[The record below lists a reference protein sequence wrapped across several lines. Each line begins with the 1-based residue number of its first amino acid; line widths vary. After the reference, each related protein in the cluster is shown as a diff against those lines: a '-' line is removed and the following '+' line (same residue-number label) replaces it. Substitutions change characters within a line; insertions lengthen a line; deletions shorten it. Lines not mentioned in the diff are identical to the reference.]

1 MLNLELFNLVSTFFT
16 NIRFMPANVL
26 SIISLGSQMSL
37 GAISSLNIGI
47 FFLWYLG
54 CVWERSKWKNILYWH
69 TQNLGYKLPSVIG
82 SVIKI
87 QKYYSVYKNPPG
99 CKCSFLCVLHWP
111 VFALMRLLHTKTSVH
126 CISILAHCYH
136 IINTMICSTP
146 LFILILLSDI
156 VCCP

>member
-16 NIRFMPANVL
+16 NIHFMPANVL

-47 FFLWYLG
+47 FFSGTLAVFEKEVNG
-54 CVWERSKWKNILYWH
+54 KTILYWH

-111 VFALMRLLHTKTSVH
+111 VFALMRSLHTKTSVR

-146 LFILILLSDI
+146 LFILLLLSDI